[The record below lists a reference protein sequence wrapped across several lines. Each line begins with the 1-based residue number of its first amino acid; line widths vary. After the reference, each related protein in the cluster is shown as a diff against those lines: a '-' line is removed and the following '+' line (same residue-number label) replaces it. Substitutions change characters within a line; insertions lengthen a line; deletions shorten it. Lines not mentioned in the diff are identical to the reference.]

1 MGLPLL
7 AGLHRAIPAAP
18 KWISTCVVVVLVAL
32 LAPLQFAWT
41 ETTENLAK
49 QRLTRIVER
58 QQVFYDKVGEGVS
71 QETLLLK
78 AQNIADLY
86 QGYVNDHPDD
96 VEALIL
102 FGKFLNELGRSDAA
116 LTVLTR
122 ADYLDPKIAVVK
134 QQIAAAFLSEGLFRE
149 ALPMLLEASSLE
161 PEEPLYYYQIGQFLY
176 VYREELVE
184 DGFLSHREID
194 RQMLSAF
201 REAANTAP
209 EERDYLIRYAEAYNS
224 LRSPRWK
231 EALEIWEKLEDS
243 AVSQREV
250 EAIALH
256 QARILIRVGDFD
268 KAKEKLSSIE
278 NPALFQTRD
287 QLAAMLRE
295 KERGRASLDED

>member
-1 MGLPLL
+1 M
-7 AGLHRAIPAAP
+7 AGIDRAIPPAS
-18 KWISTCVVVVLVAL
+18 KWLSTCVAVLLIAL
-32 LAPLQFAWT
+32 LTPLQFAWT

-49 QRLTRIVER
+49 QRLAQIVER
-58 QQVFYDKVGEGVS
+58 QQVFYEKVAEGVS
-71 QETLLLK
+71 EETLLLK

-102 FGKFLNELGRSDAA
+102 FGKFLNELGRPDAA

-122 ADYLDPKIAVVK
+122 ADHLDPEIAVVK

-161 PEEPLYYYQIGQFLY
+161 PEEPLYYYQIGQYLY
-176 VYREELVE
+176 VFREELVE

-201 REAANTAP
+201 REASETAP
-209 EERDYLIRYAEAYNS
+209 DERDYLIRYAEAYNS
-224 LRSPRWK
+224 LRYPRW
-231 EALEIWEKLEDS
+231 EDALEIWEKLEAS
-243 AVSQREV
+243 AVSQREL

-256 QARILIRVGDFD
+256 QARILIRMGDFD
-268 KAKEKLSSIE
+268 QAKEKLSTVK
-278 NPALFQTRD
+278 NPALFHTRD
-287 QLAAMLRE
+287 QLTAMLRE
-295 KERGRASLDED
+295 KEQSSASTDEE